1 MTDFQRIIL
10 VHYHE
15 IGLKGHNR
23 ASFETRLLKNLEALL
38 APFPVVTIH
47 RISGRLCVFLREGTD
62 WDTAVAASEVAGRV
76 PGVARVSSGF
86 KCERDLDEMAR
97 AAVLALSEAGE
108 FSTFK
113 VAARRNHTDFATG
126 SMEMNQIIGG
136 ALCEACPDKGVR
148 MKNPDVTVGV
158 EVVQN
163 ASYVYARSV
172 PGVGGLAGGQLG
184 QGGVPAVERHRLAG
198 GHVEAGA
205 PRRGVHRRALL
216 RAPADLGRERVFGG
230 RHRARAGAHGL
241 HRARVHGAVRRL
253 PARDRAHGAAPSCAS
268 SCTAA
273 SCSRWPRRWPRA
285 SAPGRS

>member
-62 WDTAVAASEVAGRV
+62 WDTAVEASEVAGRV

-113 VAARRNHTDFATG
+113 VAARRNR
-126 SMEMNQIIGG
+126 
-136 ALCEACPDKGVR
+136 CV
-148 MKNPDVTVGV
+148 
-158 EVVQN
+158 
-163 ASYVYARSV
+163 
-172 PGVGGLAGGQLG
+172 
-184 QGGVPAVERHRLAG
+184 
-198 GHVEAGA
+198 
-205 PRRGVHRRALL
+205 
-216 RAPADLGRERVFGG
+216 
-230 RHRARAGAHGL
+230 
-241 HRARVHGAVRRL
+241 
-253 PARDRAHGAAPSCAS
+253 
-268 SCTAA
+268 
-273 SCSRWPRRWPRA
+273 
-285 SAPGRS
+285 